1 MKRRDEDWFDA
12 VGKNDWRQEQIEQ
25 REKDRL
31 AQANANSNKLVE
43 PSNGI
48 CKTPT
53 VSKVR

>member
-1 MKRRDEDWFDA
+1 MRRDENWFDA

-31 AQANANSNKLVE
+31 AQANVNTNKSVE

-48 CKTPT
+48 SKTST

>member
-1 MKRRDEDWFDA
+1 MRRDEDWFDA

-31 AQANANSNKLVE
+31 AQANADTNKSVE
-43 PSNGI
+43 STNGI
-48 CKTPT
+48 CETPA